1 MTYDASHHIGACVG
15 LYFVSA
21 ILGFTLV
28 FAIRPTASANWFRT
42 LMENGNVLTSMTK
55 SRDNAIQ
62 RMTPGTVQI
71 QGVIGA
77 VLCAIIGIN
86 IGSLAVETARDGA
99 LAFIGAIVIFA
110 AGLCLAFG
118 VAFSLSLGTAV
129 AGAIATTVWVPG
141 VEATVGGG
149 QWAGV
154 PALDGDAA
162 VDVVRSLIE

>member
-28 FAIRPTASANWFRT
+28 FAFRPAASANWFRN

-62 RMTPGTVQI
+62 RVTPGTMQI
-71 QGVIGA
+71 QGVIGS

-118 VAFSLSLGTAV
+118 VAFSLSPRPPRSSRRAPTRTVLLLSSAAAV
-129 AGAIATTVWVPG
+129 LALAGATF
-141 VEATVGGG
+141 
-149 QWAGV
+149 
-154 PALDGDAA
+154 AA
-162 VDVVRSLIE
+162 CV